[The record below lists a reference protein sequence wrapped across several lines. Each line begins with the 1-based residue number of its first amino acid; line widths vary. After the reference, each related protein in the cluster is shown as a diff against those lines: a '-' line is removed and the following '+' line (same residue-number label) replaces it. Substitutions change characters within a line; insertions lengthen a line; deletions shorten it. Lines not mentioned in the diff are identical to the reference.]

1 MENKDTEPYTETV
14 NSTENSSSHDNDIS
28 DIIQNPSRL
37 SISEPNLPVH
47 RSDETY
53 ISEIYQSVKDQEI
66 YEAKMYM
73 KRYLRKVN
81 RQSQYEMGDQTKN
94 YQRATKYKR

>member
-1 MENKDTEPYTETV
+1 M

-81 RQSQYEMGDQTKN
+81 GQSQYEMGDQTKN

>member
-1 MENKDTEPYTETV
+1 MENKDTEPYTETM